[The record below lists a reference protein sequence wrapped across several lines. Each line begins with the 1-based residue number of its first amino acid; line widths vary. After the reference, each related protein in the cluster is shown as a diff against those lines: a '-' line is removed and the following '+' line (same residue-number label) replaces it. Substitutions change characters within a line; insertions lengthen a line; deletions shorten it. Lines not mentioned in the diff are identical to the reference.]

1 MHGEACYDGCVHTR
15 RYVGGR
21 GVVLQISGDVQ
32 PDGAGFER
40 DVRRAHHEL
49 RSPVAL
55 IVTAARA
62 AIEQGDAAR
71 AFSTLELIERTALRA
86 LDRITAVLE
95 APQPVASHRSAEFL
109 RRLVTDAAA
118 SGRRFELLVDPR
130 ADGEQMLHDPRAFE
144 AVAQNL
150 IDNAFAHG
158 DPSEP
163 VRLHL
168 GRDES
173 ALHLTILNRRS
184 SQPVAGYGIGLPLAF
199 ELVARQRGDLSAGP
213 LGDDYR
219 AELVVPILTTTGQE
233 G

>member
-1 MHGEACYDGCVHTR
+1 M
-15 RYVGGR
+15 
-21 GVVLQISGDVQ
+21 VLHISGGVHAD
-32 PDGAGFER
+32 DAGFEQ

-71 AFSTLELIERTALRA
+71 AFAALELIERTALRA

-95 APQPVASHRSAEFL
+95 APLPAAAHQPAEFL
-109 RRLVTDAAA
+109 RHLVSDAVAC
-118 SGRRFELLVDPR
+118 GRAMELLVDPQ
-130 ADGEQMLHDPRAFE
+130 ADGEQALLDPRAFE

-150 IDNAFAHG
+150 VDNAFAHG

-168 GRDES
+168 GRDDS
-173 ALHLTILNRRS
+173 ALHLTIRNRRA
-184 SQPVAGYGIGLPLAF
+184 SQPVAGHGIGLPLAF

-219 AELVVPILTTTGQE
+219 AELVVPILATAAQE